1 MISGIVGGVL
11 GVIFC
16 ALLAR
21 WVPLVFNGKTRSQLL
36 DENRLSIVLANIS
49 FLSGILSGI
58 ALYFY
63 NVFQN
68 NDWRGLFIGAGS
80 GVLSAI
86 FFILAITLMRGGNV
100 KEAYVAYAVSQNAP
114 LIVIYSIFAIILS
127 GFFSAIFSL
136 F

>member
-1 MISGIVGGVL
+1 MISGIVGGML
-11 GVIFC
+11 GIIFC

-21 WVPLVFNGKTRSQLL
+21 WIPLVFNGKTRSQLL

-49 FLSGILSGI
+49 FLSGILGGI

-63 NVFQN
+63 KIFQN
-68 NDWRGLFIGAGS
+68 NDWRGIFIGSGS
-80 GVLSAI
+80 GVLAAI
-86 FFILAITLMRGGNV
+86 FFILTITLIRNGNV
-100 KEAYVAYAVSQNAP
+100 KEAYVAYAVSQGAP
-114 LIVIYSIFAIILS
+114 LFVIYSIFAIVLA